1 MIAGSTLRIGVE
13 YRYLDPD
20 TLMDTYGD
28 DTVADQVDPAALV
41 TLVEQ
46 VEELARRSVATR
58 GSAVA

>member
-13 YRYLDPD
+13 YRYLDPE

-28 DTVADQVDPAALV
+28 DAVADQVDPAALV